1 MRSKL
6 TFINIKSLIL
16 LSFLSITVFFC
27 LVKTTLLFADTP
39 SALSRANP
47 VIQVESYEIL
57 SENIELDGS
66 FDIMITAK
74 NNNAYATAYNVICEA
89 QTPDMDLHLTDG
101 QVNQIYFQSIAPNE
115 TVSFTQTF
123 YIEKTFPYKCATLT
137 YKFSYSDES
146 GSAYT
151 NSTSL
156 SPKIT
161 IPCKLKI
168 NVLSVASKA
177 SLGSR
182 SLVNVRCTNDGT
194 IDISGITMHL
204 SGDIPEEQQE
214 FELGELKSGEQ
225 LMKDCYVNFMKSGS
239 LGLKISFSY
248 KDEAGNTY
256 TIPENTYPVS
266 VSSEKVVTASYVSST
281 GGGAT
286 VGGRN
291 FSIKSL
297 FLVLL
302 LGVPIIYV
310 AYRLIKSM
318 KKGR

>member
-1 MRSKL
+1 MKSKI
-6 TFINIKSLIL
+6 TSFKIKFMLCL
-16 LSFLSITVFFC
+16 CFFC
-27 LVKTTLLFADTP
+27 IAAFFCQQKPAILFADTP

-57 SENIELDGS
+57 SENIELDSS
-66 FDIMITAK
+66 FEIMITAR

-89 QTPDMDLHLTDG
+89 QSPDMDLHLTDG
-101 QVNQIYFQSIAPNE
+101 QVNQVYFQSIAPNE

-123 YIEKTFPYKCATLT
+123 YIEKTFPYKSASLT

-146 GSAYT
+146 GTAYS

-194 IDISGITMHL
+194 IDISSITMHL

-214 FELGELKSGEQ
+214 FDLGALKSGEQ

-256 TIPENTYPVS
+256 TIPENTYPVD

-286 VGGRN
+286 VGGRT
-291 FSIKSL
+291 FRLKSL

-302 LGVPIIYV
+302 LGVPIIYA
-310 AYRLIKSM
+310 AYRLLRSM